1 MEMLMRKILLV
12 LLAVCLSVPVFAQQS
27 VAEAAAQTRNTDRAL
42 PADAPTRDQVMTLLD
57 LMQARKTLIAVMDN
71 MKQIMR
77 QSAERAFR
85 EKVPNPTPKQLEA
98 LNGIYDDITD
108 IPVDEM
114 INAIIPIYQRHLT
127 KTDLEDLIR
136 FYGSPVAQ
144 KLLREQPEILKESMQ
159 AGAAVQQKRMDEIK
173 MKVAARVQALTDASD
188 ESGTTPK
195 K

>member
-12 LLAVCLSVPVFAQQS
+12 LLVVCLSVPVFAQQS
-27 VAEAAAQTRNTDRAL
+27 VAEAAAQARNADRAL

-57 LMQARKTLIAVMDN
+57 LMQARKTIIAVMDN

-77 QSAERAFR
+77 QAAEKTFR

-144 KLLREQPEILKESMQ
+144 KMLREQPQILQESMQ
-159 AGAAVQQKRMDEIK
+159 AGVAVQQNRMDEIK